1 MMETKP
7 IQLKSP
13 MRNGSMTSILST
25 RELDNIFDV
34 SCYPN
39 RSCVRNRRFKVILE
53 DNPVD
58 NYLDSKKKLFNWT
71 IFIHNK
77 VNINIGKPE
86 VSSQYIIR
94 KYIDLYD
101 IQA

>member
-39 RSCVRNRRFKVILE
+39 RSCVRTRRFKVILE
-53 DNPVD
+53 EE
-58 NYLDSKKKLFNWT
+58 
-71 IFIHNK
+71 IFDD
-77 VNINIGKPE
+77 G
-86 VSSQYIIR
+86 
-94 KYIDLYD
+94 
-101 IQA
+101 